1 MIRNVNK
8 VICGDAYGTIQKLP
22 GESVDLCYLDPP
34 FFAKRIFEVETKD
47 GKFNSFDDTWDNDI
61 RNYLGYMIKVLV
73 ECNRVLKKTG
83 SLYLHC
89 DWHASHYLKV
99 ELDKIFGYE
108 NFHNEIVW
116 KRHNAHND
124 TKQGCK
130 LFGRIHDTILFYSKT
145 KDYTWNP
152 IYDPYPEEY
161 IQKYYRH
168 VEPETGR
175 RYAHGDLSGPGGR
188 SKGNPRFEFLGVTRY
203 WRFSKE
209 NMEKLY
215 KEGRIIQ
222 TKPGNVP
229 LLKRYL
235 DEMPGMMLQDVWDD
249 VKSVQVSKKES
260 ADYPTQKPIRLLE
273 RIIEVSSNEKDI
285 VLDGMCG
292 CGTTLVAA
300 KNLDRKYIGVDNN
313 SQACKISR
321 NRLKLRKVKKQN
333 LAQIKPLIM
342 KRSRRKVLF

>member
-1 MIRNVNK
+1 MN
-8 VICGDAYGTIQKLP
+8 TKLENRVFCADSSKFLKKIP
-22 GESVDLCYLDPP
+22 DEYVTLVYLDPP
-34 FFAKRIFEVETKD
+34 FFSNRNYEVITKD
-47 GKFNSFDDTWDNDI
+47 GSNSFTDKWSGGLDD
-61 RNYLGYMIKVLV
+61 YLEFMRGILQ
-73 ECNRVLKKTG
+73 ECKRVLNKKG

-108 NFHNEIVW
+108 NFHNEIIW

-145 KDYTWNP
+145 KDYIWNP
-152 IYDPYPEEY
+152 IYAPYPEEY
-161 IQKYYRH
+161 IQKHYRH

-235 DEMPGMMLQDVWDD
+235 DEMPGMMLQDIWDD
-249 VKSVQVSKKES
+249 VKSVQVTKKES
-260 ADYPTQKPIRLLE
+260 VDYPTQKPVRLLE
-273 RIIEVSSNEKDI
+273 RIIEVSSNEKDL
-285 VLDGMCG
+285 VLDCFSGS
-292 CGTTLVAA
+292 GTTLVAA
-300 KNLDRKYIGVDNN
+300 KELNRNYLGIDKNPE
-313 SQACKISR
+313 STKIIN
-321 NRLKLRKVKKQN
+321 NRLEQVRK
-333 LAQIKPLIM
+333 M
-342 KRSRRKVLF
+342 KRISSIKETIIQ

>member
-1 MIRNVNK
+1 MN
-8 VICGDAYGTIQKLP
+8 TKLENTVFCADSSKFLKKIP
-22 GESVDLCYLDPP
+22 DEYVTLVYLDPP
-34 FFAKRIFEVETKD
+34 FFSNRNYEVITKD
-47 GKFNSFDDTWDNDI
+47 GSNSFTDKWSGGLDD
-61 RNYLGYMIKVLV
+61 YLEFMRGILQ
-73 ECNRVLKKTG
+73 ECKRVLNKKG

-108 NFHNEIVW
+108 NFHNEIIW

-145 KDYTWNP
+145 KDYIWNP
-152 IYDPYPEEY
+152 IYAPYPEEY

-235 DEMPGMMLQDVWDD
+235 DEMPGMMLQDIWDD
-249 VKSVQVSKKES
+249 VKSVQVTKKES
-260 ADYPTQKPIRLLE
+260 VGYPTQKPVRLLE
-273 RIIEVSSNEKDI
+273 RIIEISTNPKDL
-285 VLDGMCG
+285 VLDVLCG
-292 CGTTLVAA
+292 SGTTLVAS
-300 KNLDRKYIGVDNN
+300 KQLDRKYLGIDYNKDTV
-313 SQACKISR
+313 KISKK
-321 NRLKLRKVKKQN
+321 RLLDVRKYSKSLQN
-333 LAQIKPLIM
+333 SLLQKI
-342 KRSRRKVLF
+342 RF

>member
-1 MIRNVNK
+1 MIKTNQ
-8 VICGDAYGTIQKLP
+8 VICGDAYSTLQKLP
-22 GESVDLCYLDPP
+22 TESVDLCYLDPP
-34 FFAKRIFEVETKD
+34 FFAKRIFEVESN
-47 GKFNSFDDTWDNDI
+47 GKFISFDDTWDNDI
-61 RNYLGYMIKVLV
+61 RNYLGYLIKVLV

-108 NFHNEIVW
+108 NFHNEIIW

-152 IYDPYPEEY
+152 IYAPYPEEY

-235 DEMPGMMLQDVWDD
+235 DEMPGMMLQDIWDD
-249 VKSVQVSKKES
+249 VKSVQVTKKES
-260 ADYPTQKPIRLLE
+260 VDYPTQKPIRLLE
-273 RIIEVSSNEKDI
+273 RIIEISSNEKDI

-321 NRLKLRKVKKQN
+321 NRLKPRKVKKQN

-342 KRSRRKVLF
+342 KRSHRKVLF